1 MADTILNVEMRPV
14 FVGDPYD
21 VRRRLLAPHGESW
34 SKVLI
39 GSSGD
44 VVTIAEYLYE
54 EKYRDV
60 IQMIN
65 EVLRKSDLAMYQ
77 RNPDRLKTFIE
88 TTARKIIERA
98 QRD

>member
-1 MADTILNVEMRPV
+1 MADTILSEEMRPV

-34 SKVLI
+34 SKVLV
-39 GSSGD
+39 GASGE

-60 IQMIN
+60 IKMIN
-65 EVLRKSDLAMYQ
+65 EVLRKNELAMYQ

-98 QRD
+98 QKD